1 MFSLRLLIIS
11 TWTLLPPQ
19 TSKSSVQEIFLQN
32 LPRSSENWQRE
43 RRRNGIKE
51 IGQSWLDLWAGEW
64 VSEWWLVEE
73 VVSRGGGV
81 RSRWFESKKR
91 IWSYS
96 EHNLNQVPPRIGQL
110 EAKRIYPSTAHP
122 FLRLTCHHR
131 GKTANVLGHLDSIAV
146 SLFVNDLVEFDKYW
160 Q

>member
-1 MFSLRLLIIS
+1 MVAGQVGVGVIVYLNFTIFPPLLVKETLMF
-11 TWTLLPPQ
+11 
-19 TSKSSVQEIFLQN
+19 
-32 LPRSSENWQRE
+32 
-43 RRRNGIKE
+43 GA
-51 IGQSWLDLWAGEW
+51 DLWTGEW
-64 VSEWWLVEE
+64 VSEWSLVEE
-73 VVSRGGGV
+73 VVRSRGGV

-110 EAKRIYPSTAHP
+110 EAKRIFPATAHP
-122 FLRLTCHHR
+122 FLRLTRHHR

-146 SLFVNDLVEFDKYW
+146 SLFIYRVVFLTGPPDFDDLVEFDKYW

>member
-32 LPRSSENWQRE
+32 LPRSSENRQRE

-51 IGQSWLDLWAGEW
+51 IGSSWLELVRSLRWW
-64 VSEWWLVEE
+64 VSERWL
-73 VVSRGGGV
+73 G
-81 RSRWFESKKR
+81 SRWFESKKG

-110 EAKRIYPSTAHP
+110 EAKRIYPATAHP
-122 FLRLTCHHR
+122 FLRLTRHHR